1 AADSSTLSINRRR
14 SEPGKSL
21 SRERACRGE
30 TMVKKRG
37 RASALVFALLTA
49 LAMAACAPAAPP
61 TGSSGSGE
69 SSGPSAPQRTLVIA
83 VRGELPSVA
92 AYPLVPVTGAL
103 APPTTLF
110 NAELDYSDERGNP
123 QPYLAVALPK
133 ADTDSWKVL
142 TDGRMET
149 TYTLKP

>member
-1 AADSSTLSINRRR
+1 MKNRR
-14 SEPGKSL
+14 G
-21 SRERACRGE
+21 A
-30 TMVKKRG
+30 M
-37 RASALVFALLTA
+37 ALVTALLTA
-49 LAMAACAPAAPP
+49 IAMAACAPANPP
-61 TGSSGSGE
+61 ATGSQ
-69 SSGPSAPQRTLVIA
+69 SSGTSSRPNAPQRTLVIA

-133 ADTDSWKVL
+133 ADTDTWKVL
-142 TDGRMET
+142 PDGRMET
-149 TYTLKP
+149 TYTLKPNLTWQDGRP